1 MQLAAAIRQS
11 VGCKSDSLVSV
22 ATMSMHVT
30 SITRTVAGLLVV
42 TWRSYVDD
50 GWSSKGPS
58 EMDPNSIQ
66 KMGMTASDV
75 TDMISA
81 WSANV
86 RAWRQA
92 IYDAGLFEWFMVYGG
107 QQTAPGWSQ
116 TEPNST
122 CLSFMRKNIGGHSP
136 SQNGTMFFG
145 YSRFA
150 HSQAWG
156 PGGSLLSPTQD
167 LAAFLITRGP
177 WAWFVSRL

>member
-1 MQLAAAIRQS
+1 
-11 VGCKSDSLVSV
+11 
-22 ATMSMHVT
+22 
-30 SITRTVAGLLVV
+30 
-42 TWRSYVDD
+42 
-50 GWSSKGPS
+50 
-58 EMDPNSIQ
+58 MDADSIQ

-86 RAWRQA
+86 KAWRQA

-122 CLSFMRKNIGGHSP
+122 CLSFMRKNSGANSP

-177 WAWFVSRL
+177 WAWFVSSHQAHHSDLKHTRTFTRAHAHNSTLMLQCFLLQSAPATMN